1 MSHTPGPWRI
11 VDGTE
16 VRGADGTI
24 VCNTADYRVPAP
36 AAEAVAVPDAALIAA
51 APDLLAALNQIA
63 VLAEYGTTGPGKCGS
78 RALNAE
84 QATSLRLAVS
94 DIARAAIARA
104 TGQA

>member
-1 MSHTPGPWRI
+1 MNPSHTPGPWRI
-11 VDGTE
+11 IDGTE

-51 APDLLAALNQIA
+51 APDLLAAL
-63 VLAEYGTTGPGKCGS
+63 VLLLNVERAALLGVQSPGLQGLDVPHHFE
-78 RALNAE
+78 A
-84 QATSLRLAVS
+84 
-94 DIARAAIARA
+94 ARAAIARA

>member
-1 MSHTPGPWRI
+1 MNPSHTPGPWRI
-11 VDGTE
+11 IDGTE

-51 APDLLAALNQIA
+51 APDLLAALQRII
-63 VLAEYGTTGPGKCGS
+63 
-78 RALNAE
+78 RAADRMPIDSPLDGIIDE
-84 QATSLRLAVS
+84 
-94 DIARAAIARA
+94 ARAAIARA